1 MPLPST
7 MTEFVNRLNQNAEE
21 IDGKKYAQYNLN
33 TFVTRFLKNTDLTEP
48 LKYELNR
55 LGKETIYFP
64 NSIFPYEIKDDVMQ
78 YLIGCG
84 TWFFF
89 QKDPYSCLHYKF
101 QLTTEN
107 YDKLNKEYLKST
119 DIMTDQRQI
128 QLLGE
133 DGFKLIFFP
142 QNHDGKRKSKKRQ
155 SSKRKSKRR
164 QSSKRKSKK
173 RQSSKRKSKKRQS
186 SKRKS
191 KRKSF

>member
-1 MPLPST
+1 MQLPPLT
-7 MTEFVNRLNQNAEE
+7 MTEFVNNLNQNAEE
-21 IDGKKYAQYNLN
+21 IDGKKYAQFKIN

-55 LGKETIYFP
+55 LEKDIIYYP
-64 NSIFPYEIKDDVMQ
+64 NSIFPYGIKDDVML
-78 YLIGCG
+78 YLIDCG
-84 TWFFF
+84 TWFFN
-89 QKDPYSCLHYKF
+89 QKDPYSYLNYKF
-101 QLTTEN
+101 QLTAEN

-133 DGFKLIFFP
+133 DGFQLIFFP

-164 QSSKRKSKK
+164 QSSKRKSKR
-173 RQSSKRKSKKRQS
+173 RQSSKRKSKN
-186 SKRKS
+186 RKT
-191 KRKSF
+191 FQ